1 MALHCCMTRDPDAQ
15 GHATLGAV
23 DVCVLLG
30 CSSSSSDMDALVRRV
45 TERGR
50 EDKEFAERRVRRHF
64 DDSVRAW
71 ATVSALS
78 PKLRGALV
86 EVNAMQ
92 VGARAC
98 AHAH

>member
-1 MALHCCMTRDPDAQ
+1 M
-15 GHATLGAV
+15 
-23 DVCVLLG
+23 LLG

-50 EDKEFAERRVRRHF
+50 EDKELAERRVRRHF

-86 EVNAMQ
+86 EVNGMQ
-92 VGARAC
+92 VGARVC
-98 AHAH
+98 PCSLTSSLFVTCDRLHFCWQTPPRGL